1 MPEAEANPKGIG
13 IFMNMRTQ
21 VIFLLIAVFLSCTS
35 AESNHELYK
44 YKYRKEV
51 VLRTALKLKHSRVNE
66 SSKAVLTE
74 SGKIFGFEDD
84 EKGFF
89 LEKGD
94 TVLMVGDKIV
104 KIIFKN

>member
-1 MPEAEANPKGIG
+1 
-13 IFMNMRTQ
+13 MRTH
-21 VIFLLIAVFLSCTS
+21 VIFLLIAAFLSCTS

-51 VLRTALKLKHSRVNE
+51 VLRTALKLKHSRINE
-66 SSKAVLTE
+66 YSKTALFE
-74 SGKIFGFEDD
+74 SGKILGFEDD

>member
-35 AESNHELYK
+35 AESNHEL